1 MPAAQ
6 LDPQAVASLNEAS
19 VLLQNTTGF
28 MYLPVFAESERAA
41 ALALAQLRPAM
52 ISEPYRI
59 AWPALRAATLDAKKQ
74 KSELDQD
81 QKQLLAG
88 LDEAIHK
95 LPANSVVVLDAS
107 SRARSA
113 LAERIASHLNLRRE
127 PLRAAQL
134 RFVVLWIAPL
144 REALV
149 AGAPDLWSMRS
160 LSPWAD
166 EVELGASPT
175 GDLGTLLIEKTEG
188 PDAKTTTQTR
198 QRLENLRGHHR
209 FADADMSID
218 DALALIHALH
228 QSNQV
233 SDALEVAERLVTEL
247 ANDTTNS
254 WAQDLSEA
262 FVWVSLLRSTLGDR
276 QGALQPAQEAVSI
289 RRRLAQANPAAY
301 EPNLAASLNNLA
313 SFVSELGDRQ
323 GALQPAQEAVS
334 IYRRLAQANPAAYEP
349 NLAMSLNNL
358 ANFVSELGDRQGALQ
373 LAREA
378 VSINR
383 RLAQADRK
391 SVV

>member
-6 LDPQAVASLNEAS
+6 LDPQASASLSEAS

-28 MYLPVFAESERAA
+28 MYLPIFAESERAA

-52 ISEPYRI
+52 PGEPYRV
-59 AWPALRAATLDAKKQ
+59 ALPALRAAGLDAAQ
-74 KSELDQD
+74 QQSELEQD
-81 QKQLLAG
+81 QNQLLTR
-88 LDEAIHK
+88 LDEAIRK
-95 LPANSVVVLDAS
+95 LPANAVLVLDAS

-113 LAERIASHLNLRRE
+113 LALRIVSHLNLRRE
-127 PLRAAQL
+127 PMRAAQL
-134 RFVVLWIAPL
+134 RFVLFWFAPL

-166 EVELGASPT
+166 EVELGVSPT
-175 GDLGTLLIEKTEG
+175 GDLGTLLIEKTAG

-247 ANDTTNS
+247 ANDTTNR

-262 FVWVSLLRSTLGDR
+262 FNWVSLLRSTLGDR

-289 RRRLAQANPAAY
+289 RRRLALANPAAY
-301 EPNLAASLNNLA
+301 EP
-313 SFVSELGDRQ
+313 D
-323 GALQPAQEAVS
+323 
-334 IYRRLAQANPAAYEP
+334 
-349 NLAMSLNNL
+349 LAMSLGTAMQCFAAANEKEKAKAFGEAAL
-358 ANFVSELGDRQGALQ
+358 ALFT
-373 LAREA
+373 
-378 VSINR
+378 
-383 RLAQADRK
+383 RLAAAQPKVFEGYKEAAQAELAALLK
-391 SVV
+391 N